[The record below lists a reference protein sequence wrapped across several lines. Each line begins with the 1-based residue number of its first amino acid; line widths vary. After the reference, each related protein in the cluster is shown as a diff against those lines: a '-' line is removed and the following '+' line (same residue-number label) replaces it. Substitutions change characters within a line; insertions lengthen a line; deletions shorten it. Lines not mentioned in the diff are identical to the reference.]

1 MLKNIRPEMIAIQK
15 RFFEAFDAAVDMGKT
30 NGLLTFCNEHRLNR
44 TKYSNIRTELRN
56 PKDAKPT
63 NYKVID
69 LDALAYLC
77 KDFGVSPEWL
87 LFGKGKM
94 FK

>member
-1 MLKNIRPEMIAIQK
+1 MNEINIKEIR
-15 RFFEAFDAAVDMGKT
+15 
-30 NGLLTFCNEHRLNR
+30 
-44 TKYSNIRTELRN
+44 SNLGVSQE
-56 PKDAKPT
+56 AKPT